1 MTTRSSLKAILAA
14 LVPVLVPVGAAQAQ
28 STPDRVIAVSFTETP
43 APTTPQEMASTY
55 TKSLAL
61 VSYTDGRVEERP
73 LTYRTLF
80 GVKDEVAEVKGRK
93 HPAGQLYDRHM
104 EPLLDPLGKPLVAE
118 TPDGNSLL
126 QVDGRLFLV
135 THYEYDWLLSDGSE
149 ARKAPGWYSRTP
161 MSMTLS
167 DIAQAP
173 DGTLTATRV
182 RPIDFSGVGG
192 LWIPCFASQTP
203 WGTHL
208 GSEEDYDLIFSPL
221 DTKGWSVTTAG
232 LKAMDELY
240 LKGGPK
246 ASPYHYGVIPEVRVQ
261 ADGSTQVVKH
271 HAMGR
276 GSWEQA
282 LVMPDR
288 RTVYLGDDGSNVQFT
303 LFIADREGDLS
314 AGTLYA
320 ATWTQTGVGGG
331 GNADLTW
338 TRVGH
343 GTDAEVKALAD
354 TLSFGDIF
362 DAVAPVSGDCP
373 SGFTRVRAGSGRD
386 ECLTLKPGREQAA
399 AFLETRRYAALLGGT
414 TEWTKME
421 GVAVNPRDQRLY
433 LAMSRIESSMKP
445 DPAGPVDHIQVPE
458 NKAGAVYTLDLKG
471 GVLDTKGEA
480 IPSDWVAVK
489 MRVEPKLLGRP
500 MAADAQGNTAALDS
514 VANPDNLFYSEA
526 MRTLFIGEDSG
537 AHVNNA
543 LWAYNLDTQT
553 LTRILTLAA
562 GAESTGLQV
571 VENIAGHAYILSNAQ
586 HQGEFAETIPADL
599 KAQLEPLIDRFQAP
613 VGYIGGLPGL

>member
-14 LVPVLVPVGAAQAQ
+14 LAPVLVPAGAAEAQADL
-28 STPDRVIAVSFTETP
+28 DRVVAVSFTETP
-43 APTTPQEMASTY
+43 APATPQEMASTY
-55 TKSLAL
+55 TRSLAR
-61 VSYTDGRVEERP
+61 VSYADGRVEERP
-73 LTYRTLF
+73 LSYRALF

-93 HPAGQLYDRHM
+93 HPAGQLYDRHL
-104 EPLLDPLGKPLVAE
+104 EPLLDPMGKPLVAE

-149 ARKAPGWYSRTP
+149 ARKAPGWYSRAP

-173 DGTLTATRV
+173 DGTLAATRV
-182 RPIDFSGVGG
+182 RPIDFSGVAG

-221 DTKGWSVTTAG
+221 DPKGWPVTTAG

-246 ASPYHYGVIPEVRVQ
+246 ARPYHYGVIPEVTVK

-288 RTVYLGDDGSNVQFT
+288 RSVYLGDDGSNVAFT

-314 AGTLYA
+314 AGTLYT
-320 ATWTQTGVGGG
+320 ATWTQTDDAGG

-338 TRVGH
+338 TRLGH

-354 TLSFGDIF
+354 ALSFGDIF
-362 DAVAPVSGDCP
+362 DAVAPASGDCP
-373 SGFTRVRAGSGRD
+373 SSHTRVRAGSGRD
-386 ECLTLKPGREQAA
+386 ECLALKPGREQAA
-399 AFLETRRYAALLGGT
+399 AFLETRRYTALLGGT

-421 GVAVNPRDQRLY
+421 GVAVNPRDKRLY
-433 LAMSRIESSMKP
+433 LAMSRIEGSMRP
-445 DPAGPVDHIQVPE
+445 DPAGPVDHIRVPE
-458 NKAGAVYTLDLKG
+458 NKAGAVYTLGLKG
-471 GVLDTKGEA
+471 GVLDTKGEP
-480 IPSDWVAVK
+480 IPSDWVAVS

-500 MAADAQGNTAALDS
+500 MASDARGNTAAVDS
-514 VANPDNLFYSEA
+514 IANPDNLFYSEA

-543 LWAYNLDTQT
+543 LWAYNVDTQT

-571 VENIAGHAYILSNAQ
+571 VENIAGHGYILSNAQ

>member
-1 MTTRSSLKAILAA
+1 MTTKLLLTAMLAA
-14 LVPVLVPVGAAQAQ
+14 FAPLGTAEAET
-28 STPDRVIAVSFTETP
+28 TPYRVASVTFTETP
-43 APTTPQEMASTY
+43 APITPEEMTATY
-55 TKSLAL
+55 TRSLAQ
-61 VSYTDGRVEERP
+61 VTYADGRVEERP

-93 HPAGQLYDRHM
+93 YPAGQLYDRHM
-104 EPLLDPLGKPLVAE
+104 EPLLDPMGKPLVAE

-149 ARKAPGWYSRTP
+149 ARTNPGWYSRSP

-167 DIAQAP
+167 DIAQGP
-173 DGTLTATRV
+173 DGALTATRV
-182 RPIDFSGVGG
+182 RPIDFSGVEG

-208 GSEEDYDLIFSPL
+208 GSEEDYDLIYSPL
-221 DTKGWSVTTAG
+221 DPKGWPVTTAG
-232 LKAMDELY
+232 LKAMDDLY
-240 LKGGPK
+240 LKGERE
-246 ASPYHYGVIPEVRVQ
+246 ANPYHYGIIPEVTVKV
-261 ADGSTQVVKH
+261 DGSTHVVKH

-288 RTVYLGDDGSNVQFT
+288 RTVYLGEDGSNVQFT

-314 AGTLYA
+314 AGTLYTA
-320 ATWTQTGVGGG
+320 RWNQTGDAGGG
-331 GNADLTW
+331 SADLTW
-338 TRVGH
+338 TRLGH
-343 GTDAEVKALAD
+343 GTDVEVKARAD
-354 TLSFGDIF
+354 TLSFTEIF
-362 DAVAPVSGDCP
+362 DAVAPEAGACP
-373 SGFTRVRAGSGRD
+373 TAFTRVRAGSERD
-386 ECLTLKPGREQAA
+386 ECLALKPGREHAA
-399 AFLETRRYAALLGGT
+399 AFLETRRYTALLGGT
-414 TEWTKME
+414 TEWSKME
-421 GVAVNPRDQRLY
+421 GVAVNPRDKRLY
-433 LAMSRIESSMKP
+433 LAMSRIESSMRP
-445 DPAGPVDHIQVPE
+445 DPAGPVDHIRVPE

-471 GVLDTKGEA
+471 EVLDSKGEP
-480 IPSDWVAVK
+480 IPSDWVAVN
-489 MRVEPKLLGRP
+489 MGVESKLLGRP
-500 MAADAQGNTAALDS
+500 MAADARGNTAAVDS

-537 AHVNNA
+537 MHINNF
-543 LWAYNLDTQT
+543 LWAYNVDTQA
-553 LTRILTLAA
+553 LTRILTLTA

-571 VENIAGHAYILSNAQ
+571 VANLAGHAYILSNAQ
-586 HQGEFAETIPADL
+586 HQGEFAATISADL

>member
-1 MTTRSSLKAILAA
+1 MTTRSRLKAILAA
-14 LVPVLVPVGAAQAQ
+14 LVPVLVPAGAAEAQ
-28 STPDRVIAVSFTETP
+28 TDLDRVVAVSFTETP
-43 APTTPQEMASTY
+43 APATPQEMASTY
-55 TKSLAL
+55 TRSLAR
-61 VSYTDGRVEERP
+61 VSYADGRVEERP
-73 LTYRTLF
+73 LSYRTLF

-93 HPAGQLYDRHM
+93 HPAGQLYDRHL
-104 EPLLDPLGKPLVAE
+104 EPLLDPMGKPLVAE

-126 QVDGRLFLV
+126 HVDGRLFLV

-149 ARKAPGWYSRTP
+149 ARKAPGWYSRAP

-182 RPIDFSGVGG
+182 RPIDFSGVAG

-221 DTKGWSVTTAG
+221 DPKGWPVTTAG

-240 LKGGPK
+240 LKGEPK
-246 ASPYHYGVIPEVRVQ
+246 ARPYHYGVIPEVTVK

-288 RTVYLGDDGSNVQFT
+288 RSVYLGDDGSNVAFT

-314 AGTLYA
+314 AGTLYT
-320 ATWTQTGVGGG
+320 ATWTQTDDAGG

-338 TRVGH
+338 TRLGH

-354 TLSFGDIF
+354 ALSFGDIF
-362 DAVAPVSGDCP
+362 DAVAPTSGACP
-373 SGFTRVRAGSGRD
+373 GGHTRVRAGSGRD
-386 ECLTLKPGREQAA
+386 ECLALKPGREQAA
-399 AFLETRRYAALLGGT
+399 AFLETRRYTALLGGT

-421 GVAVNPRDQRLY
+421 GVAVNPRDKRLY
-433 LAMSRIESSMKP
+433 LAMSRIEGSMRP
-445 DPAGPVDHIQVPE
+445 DPSGPVDHIRVPE
-458 NKAGAVYTLDLKG
+458 NKAGAVYTLGLKG
-471 GVLDTKGEA
+471 GVLDTKGEP
-480 IPSDWVAVK
+480 IPSDWVAVS
-489 MRVEPKLLGRP
+489 MRVEPRLLGRP
-500 MAADAQGNTAALDS
+500 MASDARGNTAAVDS
-514 VANPDNLFYSEA
+514 IANPDNLFYSEA

-543 LWAYNLDTQT
+543 LWAYNVDTQT

-571 VENIAGHAYILSNAQ
+571 VENIAGHGYILSNAQ

-613 VGYIGGLPGL
+613 VGYIGGIPGL

>member
-1 MTTRSSLKAILAA
+1 
-14 LVPVLVPVGAAQAQ
+14 
-28 STPDRVIAVSFTETP
+28 
-43 APTTPQEMASTY
+43 
-55 TKSLAL
+55 
-61 VSYTDGRVEERP
+61 
-73 LTYRTLF
+73 
-80 GVKDEVAEVKGRK
+80 
-93 HPAGQLYDRHM
+93 
-104 EPLLDPLGKPLVAE
+104 
-118 TPDGNSLL
+118 
-126 QVDGRLFLV
+126 
-135 THYEYDWLLSDGSE
+135 
-149 ARKAPGWYSRTP
+149 
-161 MSMTLS
+161 MTLS
-167 DIAQAP
+167 DIAQGP
-173 DGTLTATRV
+173 DGALTATRV
-182 RPIDFSGVGG
+182 RPIDFSGVEG

-208 GSEEDYDLIFSPL
+208 GSEEDYDLIYSPL
-221 DTKGWSVTTAG
+221 DLKGWPVTTAG
-232 LKAMDELY
+232 LNAMGDLY
-240 LKGGPK
+240 LKGERE
-246 ASPYHYGVIPEVRVQ
+246 ANPYHYGIIPEVTVKG
-261 ADGSTQVVKH
+261 DGSTQVVKH

-288 RTVYLGDDGSNVQFT
+288 RTVYLGDDGSNVQLT

-314 AGTLYA
+314 AGTLYTA
-320 ATWTQTGVGGG
+320 KWTQTGDAEGGS
-331 GNADLTW
+331 ADLTW
-338 TRVGH
+338 TRLGH

-354 TLSFGDIF
+354 SLSFTEIF
-362 DAVAPVSGDCP
+362 DAVAPEAGACP
-373 SGFTRVRAGSGRD
+373 TAFTRVRAGSARD
-386 ECLTLKPGREQAA
+386 ECLALKPGREQAA
-399 AFLETRRYAALLGGT
+399 AFLETRRYTALLGGT

-421 GVAVNPRDQRLY
+421 GVAVNPRDKRLY

-471 GVLDTKGEA
+471 GVLDSRGEV

-543 LWAYNLDTQT
+543 LWAYNVDTQT

-599 KAQLEPLIDRFQAP
+599 KAQLEPLVDRFQAP